1 MSSTW
6 WVWQDL
12 IGWFTMQNQNV
23 TAVVWASYALGLTFR
38 GHKTRCA
45 LLDKTFSVTVQLLSS
60 FVSSALNTDNLKG
73 YDTGF
78 SMNMCL
84 PILLLLVSS

>member
-1 MSSTW
+1 MTVTRETVGIMSSTW

-23 TAVVWASYALGLTFR
+23 AAVVWPSYALGLIFG
-38 GHKTRCA
+38 GHKARCT
-45 LLDKTFSVTVQLLSS
+45 LLDKTFFVTVQLLSS
-60 FVSSALNTDNLKG
+60 FVSSALNSDNLKG

-78 SMNMCL
+78 
-84 PILLLLVSS
+84 